1 MVVESGKSKIFFVID
16 ILSRFIDAI
25 SHLLEIWAFNAIWV
39 SLRGLNDKFG
49 GQFRRLLHGER
60 PGESQKC
67 SRLTIDGSMD
77 RITMLILAGNPKRT

>member
-1 MVVESGKSKIFFVID
+1 MIGSRIWKEQNIFFVID

-60 PGESQKC
+60 PGGSQ
-67 SRLTIDGSMD
+67 
-77 RITMLILAGNPKRT
+77 N